1 MSKTYSDSDFAPTAM
16 LKEEGA
22 MIKGILGA
30 VRMVKTQWGDKPVY
44 KLKVLDASCRFTRG
58 KEEVTPE
65 ADSEVDIFATTRLA
79 TQLAKVPVGETITI
93 RYAGTKPSV
102 KGKPAHTFSVIGE

>member
-1 MSKTYSDSDFAPTAM
+1 MPKTYTDSGFAPTAV

-22 MIKGILGA
+22 MIKGVLGA
-30 VRMVKTQWGDKPVY
+30 MRQVETKWGAKPVY
-44 KLKVLDASCRFTRG
+44 KLTVLDASCKFVVG

-65 ADSEVDIFATTRLA
+65 PESVVDIFTTTRLA
-79 TQLAKVPVGETITI
+79 AQLAKVPVGETITI
-93 RYAGTKPSV
+93 RYLGTKPSG